1 MVITFDFNRR
11 CYHYEM
17 NRDSAG
23 FYHDPPVW
31 IMSSAVDYT
40 APLSGEQQFHQ
51 PNFESMREVVYE
63 TTIASAIRFKVTRE
77 GLFSFSFAS
86 WSSGTYPP
94 ERNNQPS
101 PFAAQAQVILER
113 TSVMNS
119 FLALLYTRELEMN
132 NFAHERMVVTP
143 EFVISLSSFDGDSGM
158 GFGNQRVSRLALSSY
173 PRTYSSGP
181 AMLDDRISQRGMPI
195 AITSLRA
202 ATRDLSRILRGPD
215 DGLMI
220 VDLFSR
226 SSKLF
231 QDHNYSAAL
240 ISYWTIT
247 ERLLS
252 ELWVKYQES
261 NRTRSGEV
269 FISNQRK
276 EILNDG
282 RSFSASVITEILS
295 LNRVLARSLYVD
307 ITQVRKKRNSWI
319 HGGSGSNGVSSDDA
333 ILATSVCEQLMLKT
347 RRLKLIGQ
355 KGLRIH
361 G

>member
-1 MVITFDFNRR
+1 
-11 CYHYEM
+11 M

-23 FYHDPPVW
+23 FYHDPPLW
-31 IMSSAVDYT
+31 IASSAIDYT

-51 PNFESMREVVYE
+51 PDFESMREVVYE
-63 TTIASAIRFKVTRE
+63 TTIASTIRFKVSRE

-86 WSSGTYPP
+86 WPLGRYPP

-119 FLALLYTRELEMN
+119 FLAFLYTRELEIN

-143 EFVISLSSFDGDSGM
+143 ELVISLSSFDGDTGM
-158 GFGNQRVSRLALSSY
+158 SFGNQRVSRLALSSY
-173 PRTYSSGP
+173 PGTYSAGP
-181 AMLDDRISQRGMPI
+181 AMIDDRISQRGTPV

-202 ATRDLSRILRGPD
+202 ATRDLSRIIRGPE

-240 ISYWTIT
+240 IGYWTIT
-247 ERLLS
+247 ERLLN
-252 ELWVKYQES
+252 ELWIKYQET
-261 NRTRSGEV
+261 NQTRSGEV

-282 RSFSASVITEILS
+282 RSFSASVISEILS
-295 LNRVLARSLYVD
+295 FTRVLDRSLYAD

-319 HGGSGSNGVSSDDA
+319 HGGSRSDGISSDDA
-333 ILATSVCEQLMLKT
+333 ILATTVCERLIRKA